1 MGQRILV
8 VGAGATGGFFGAH
21 LAQAGR
27 DVTVLVRPRRAEE
40 LRRAGLRIV
49 SPLGDLT
56 VTPQLVTAAEL
67 DASFDVVLLGVKAFA
82 LESVLD
88 DLAPAIG
95 GDTLI
100 VPFLNGMRHIDLLV
114 QRFGEQPVLG
124 GVCYVA
130 TTLDDEGR
138 IVQVDP
144 DLHTLI
150 YGERDGTTTPRVRAL
165 DAVLHGA
172 GFENRLSTDI
182 LLEMWEKWVLLASL
196 GAITCLLRGTVGEIE
211 AVPDGAAL
219 ALRLL
224 AESTA
229 TAAAAGVSLRDDAV
243 TRAKAALTERG
254 SPRASSMYRDLRAGR
269 PVEVE
274 QILGD
279 LAARARR
286 FGVDAPL
293 LDAAT
298 AQLRIYQNGLLAAR
312 ATPPTATA
320 AARN

>member
-1 MGQRILV
+1 MGERILV

-27 DVTVLVRPRRAEE
+27 DVTFLVRPRRAEE
-40 LRRAGLRIV
+40 LRRTGLQIV
-49 SPLGDLT
+49 SPAGDLT
-56 VTPQLVTAAEL
+56 VTPQLVTAGEL
-67 DASFDVVLLGVKAFA
+67 DAPFDVVLLGVKAFA
-82 LESVLD
+82 LESALD
-88 DLAPAIG
+88 DMAPAVG
-95 GDTLI
+95 AETLI
-100 VPFLNGMRHIDLLV
+100 LPFLNGMRHVDLLV

-130 TTLDDEGR
+130 TSLDDDGR

-144 DLHTLI
+144 NLHTLI
-150 YGERDGTTTPRVRAL
+150 YGERDGTTTARVGAL
-165 DAVLHGA
+165 DALLQGA
-172 GFENRLSTDI
+172 GFENRLSADI

-229 TAAAAGVSLRDDAV
+229 TAAAAGISLREAAL
-243 TRAKAALTERG
+243 TRAKGALTERG
-254 SPRASSMYRDLRAGR
+254 APRASSMYRDLRAGR

-293 LDAAT
+293 IEAAT
-298 AQLRIYQNGLLAAR
+298 AQLRIYQNSLSAAR
-312 ATPPTATA
+312 GTPPAATA

>member
-1 MGQRILV
+1 MAERILV
-8 VGAGATGGFFGAH
+8 VGAGATGGFFGAR
-21 LAQAGR
+21 LAEAGR
-27 DVTVLVRPRRAEE
+27 DVTFLVRPRRAEE
-40 LRRAGLRIV
+40 LRRTGLRIV
-49 SPLGDLT
+49 SPLGDSTLS
-56 VTPQLVTAAEL
+56 PQLVTAGEL
-67 DASFDVVLLGVKAFA
+67 DAPYDVVLLGVKAFA
-82 LESVLD
+82 LESALD
-88 DLAPAIG
+88 DMAPAVG

-100 VPFLNGMRHIDLLV
+100 LPLLNGMRHVDLLV
-114 QRFGEQPVLG
+114 QRFGERPVLG

-144 DLHTLI
+144 NLHTLI

-165 DAVLHGA
+165 DALLHGA
-172 GFENRLSTDI
+172 GFENRLSNDI

-211 AVPDGAAL
+211 AVPGGAAL

-229 TAAAAGVSLRDDAV
+229 TAAAAGVSLRDAALA
-243 TRAKAALTERG
+243 RANAALTERG
-254 SPRASSMYRDLRAGR
+254 APRASSMYRDLRAGR

-279 LAARARR
+279 LAARARS

-293 LDAAT
+293 LEAAT
-298 AQLRIYQNGLLAAR
+298 AQLRIYQNGLATR
-312 ATPPTATA
+312 STPPAAAA
-320 AARN
+320 AART